1 MHITPAFTDNIS
13 QMLQK
18 RIADGNLVLPVLPDV
33 VVTAEKM
40 LQDKDYDTNKV
51 SALIERDPVLAA
63 QVLALANSAAFA
75 RQQRADSIRQAIAF
89 LGAANLRKLLLTA
102 TSRRLFSS
110 RVPQV
115 SDTLKTLWHHSL
127 AVAVY
132 SQDVAGL
139 THASEPEAAYVAG
152 LLHDV
157 GQAVVAVFLVEVERS
172 IVSRQTKASE
182 KWISLEDWIGIIKTI
197 HRPIS
202 VAIAEK
208 WNLPQSVAEAIQKC
222 DDYDPAARNSIA
234 NIVKFSGALAEQ
246 NGLAIGEVDTAQNTA
261 LLMIGRSLLG
271 LDEEVVNRLS
281 SLGQSVLSKSI

>member
-1 MHITPAFTDNIS
+1 
-13 QMLQK
+13 
-18 RIADGNLVLPVLPDV
+18 

-172 IVSRQTKASE
+172 IVSRQTKAGD

-208 WNLPQSVAEAIQKC
+208 WNLPPSVAEAIQKC

-246 NGLAIGEVDTAQNTA
+246 NGLAIGEVDVAQNTA

-271 LDEEVVNRLS
+271 LDEEVVSRLS